1 MKLIL
6 PLSLLFNLC
15 LALFLFSKVGSSDS
29 KSSLAISPHF
39 LPSESVLE
47 HAQSI
52 NNYPPQ
58 FDQAATCPL
67 VTIEDFRDQIDHA
80 VYSKL
85 DDIAK
90 EDMSVF
96 AYLESDSIGEYEVD
110 NTGLL
115 KVKDWYEYSEIEW
128 LFPMLNDER
137 KMTILDSLNTTTG
150 FFKESLI
157 KQINM
162 RPVTGS
168 QDKDAFY
175 AAIDTVDP
183 ESTSALM
190 LIELEMMRKCHY
202 QRHDIDRTSLQKYIN
217 SDIRE
222 ASQKRDVVA
231 LEKLL
236 DDLVC

>member
-1 MKLIL
+1 
-6 PLSLLFNLC
+6 
-15 LALFLFSKVGSSDS
+15 
-29 KSSLAISPHF
+29 
-39 LPSESVLE
+39 
-47 HAQSI
+47 
-52 NNYPPQ
+52 
-58 FDQAATCPL
+58 
-67 VTIEDFRDQIDHA
+67 
-80 VYSKL
+80 
-85 DDIAK
+85 
-90 EDMSVF
+90 
-96 AYLESDSIGEYEVD
+96 
-110 NTGLL
+110 
-115 KVKDWYEYSEIEW
+115 VKDWYEYSEIEW
-128 LFPMLNDER
+128 LFPMLDDER
-137 KMTILDSLNTTTG
+137 KMTILDSLNTATG

-190 LIELEMMRKCHY
+190 LVELEMMRKCHY
-202 QRHDIDRTSLQKYIN
+202 QRHDIDRTSLQKYVN